1 MTEIPLLTIFY
12 AIVLLVLALA
22 LILLYRLK
30 NPRII
35 SYPWPSPPPSSS
47 SAPNKVIL
55 AGSFNPPHKGHLAMV
70 EYLAQCHKEVILV
83 VGVNPKKS
91 YKVSPQA
98 RAELLERMVKPL
110 PVQPGGSIRVAGA
123 WCSLCFKYSGGFVSC
138 SNRIQW
144 NLKKLLSRNM

>member
-1 MTEIPLLTIFY
+1 MTELPLLTIFY
-12 AIVLLVLALA
+12 AIIILILSLA

-35 SYPWPSPPPSSS
+35 SYPWPSPPPSAS
-47 SAPNKVIL
+47 NKVIF

-83 VGVNPKKS
+83 VGVNPKKT
-91 YKVSPQA
+91 YKVSPQV
-98 RAELLERMVKPL
+98 RAEMLERMVKPL

-123 WCSLCFKYSGGFVSC
+123 CRFHCTLTNVLISF
-138 SNRIQW
+138 
-144 NLKKLLSRNM
+144 